1 MRRVPASWR
10 RITIAA
16 ALACGCDPSE
26 GESRPDGDLLLPP
39 DDAPE
44 SREGPV
50 AGVITPVLLVPNDRA
65 VDQSRIDAVN
75 GGLDDLRSWYQTQL
89 GTHRLEMGGLQVIA
103 GDRSAAE
110 YREDN
115 GIWNVGP
122 DELRGKLGYSPWD
135 EGHVVLVI
143 GAGLRGWAGG
153 GANDG
158 GTAGFAA
165 IGLESLT
172 DPADCEPGA
181 DPPWWCNPT
190 VWRGSAIHELGH
202 ALTLPHSEAPS
213 IMLDHTDYTNR
224 TLLDSEKQKLRDGN
238 FTRAL
243 DGGGDEPPPSNNDWS
258 ACGSD
263 SDCTSGWCGCNGGTD
278 LVCLPSTD
286 YGKQCAGWQD
296 DWQPCGSD
304 GECKSLWCGCNYGSA
319 TVCLPSYDYAKDCV
333 APTKGDWE
341 ACGADGEC
349 TSGWCGCNG
358 GSDMVCLPNA
368 EYPKDCV

>member
-1 MRRVPASWR
+1 M
-10 RITIAA
+10 
-16 ALACGCDPSE
+16 
-26 GESRPDGDLLLPP
+26 
-39 DDAPE
+39 
-44 SREGPV
+44 

-75 GGLDDLRSWYQTQL
+75 GGLDDLRAWYQTQL
-89 GTHRLEMGGLQVIA
+89 GTHRLEMGGLQVLD

-181 DPPWWCNPT
+181 DPPWWCTPT

-224 TLLDSEKQKLRDGN
+224 TLLDAEKQKLRAGN

-243 DGGGDEPPPSNNDWS
+243 DGGGGEPPPSNNDWS

-263 SDCTSGWCGCNGGTD
+263 GDCTSGWCGCNGGTD

-286 YGKQCAGWQD
+286 YGKECAGWQD

-341 ACGADGEC
+341 PCGADGEC
-349 TSGWCGCNG
+349 TSGWCGCNW